1 MMVRGEKFHLVIF
14 LFILTSYTAF
24 SQETPYYQLP
34 QNRNK
39 NHEMV
44 VMPNLEA
51 FTITYFITSSAGL
64 RKPFIQE
71 NLQSPSAATSS
82 VQGSG
87 FWEVTFGQ
95 NRNDNWI
102 LEFGVTRYK
111 GSVRTSFTELSQYPL
126 VFTNQTNQVYVPFR
140 VKKKVWTIDRVS
152 RNAFLNVGVGASY
165 LLIKQKSFSENGE
178 VRFQQRPVPEAND
191 YTSFEY
197 ALTSSRF
204 PIAMEL
210 LTELRGKVSER
221 LEISIFSKVFLRNAE
236 HLKNA
241 FTFNYVDGTNRNFDV
256 SEKPL
261 SLVFGLQAKLNSPK
275 YYSYKSR
282 VD

>member
-1 MMVRGEKFHLVIF
+1 MVCGEKFHLVPF
-14 LFILTSYTAF
+14 LFLLTSHIVF

-51 FTITYFITSSAGL
+51 FTITYFITTSAGL

-71 NLQSPSAATSS
+71 NLQPPSAANSS
-82 VQGSG
+82 LQGSG
-87 FWEVTFGQ
+87 YWEVTLGQ

-102 LEFGVTRYK
+102 LEFGVTRFK
-111 GSVRTSFTELSQYPL
+111 GSVRTSFTELSRYPL

-152 RNAFLNVGVGASY
+152 RNAFLNVGIGASY
-165 LLIKQKSFSENGE
+165 LLIKQKSFSETGE
-178 VRFQQRPVPEAND
+178 VKFQQRPIPEATD

-204 PIAMEL
+204 PIALEF

-221 LEISIFSKVFLRNAE
+221 VEISVFSKVFLRNSE

-241 FTFNYVDGTNRNFDV
+241 FTFNYFDSTNRNFDV

-261 SLVFGLQAKLNSPK
+261 SLVFGLQAKFNSPK